1 MLFLLASETSELYR
15 KLLDANLINSSFSY
29 ELFDGPGYCSVIFG
43 GESREPQKAAEM
55 IKDYIVK
62 LKENGIDKEE
72 FEIAKNQ
79 FTAIQLH
86 LSILQIQ
93 FQIFLP
99 TTIQR
104 Q

>member
-1 MLFLLASETSELYR
+1 
-15 KLLDANLINSSFSY
+15 
-29 ELFDGPGYCSVIFG
+29 
-43 GESREPQKAAEM
+43 M

-86 LSILQIQ
+86 LSIL
-93 FQIFLP
+93 
-99 TTIQR
+99 
-104 Q
+104 